1 MGRRWVAMPAAPQRT
16 PETLLVVMT
25 FAGALAFALWN
36 ALINNFA
43 VERAAFGGDAIGA
56 LQSIRE
62 IPGFLAF
69 TVVWALLLVK
79 EQRLALLSVALLAA
93 GTALTGLFP
102 SFWGLVVTTTV
113 MSIGFHYHETLM
125 QSLSLQWLPRERA
138 PLVLGRLV
146 AVRSA
151 ATIGIL
157 ALLWLAFAVLE
168 TSYALVYLAGG
179 GLALALVAVAWLG
192 FPQFPE
198 IVPQRKHLVLRRRY
212 WLYYALTFLSGAR
225 RQIFIVFGGFLLV
238 DKFGYSVA
246 EMTAL
251 LLANS
256 VLNLWLA
263 PRIGRLVSHW
273 GERRV
278 LTLEYAGLVAVFLG
292 YAVVTDVRLAAGL
305 YVLDHVF
312 FAMAIAL
319 KTYLQKIGD
328 PGDMAPTAA
337 VSFTINHIAAVV
349 VPVAFGLVWLVSP
362 AAVFVAGAVGAATS
376 LVLAR
381 FIPDEPGPGRET
393 TVTAPALAR
402 PA

>member
-1 MGRRWVAMPAAPQRT
+1 MATSLLSRAGDWRT
-16 PETLLVVMT
+16 PENLLAVMT
-25 FAGALAFALWN
+25 FAGALAFALWT

-79 EQRLALLSVALLAA
+79 EQRLALASVALLAL
-93 GTALTGLFP
+93 GTAATGFFG

-113 MSIGFHYHETLM
+113 MSIGFHYQEALL

-157 ALLWLAFAVLE
+157 AFLWLAFTGLGADYV
-168 TSYALVYLAGG
+168 AVYLAGG
-179 GLALALVAVAWLG
+179 GLALALIVAAWLG
-192 FPQFPE
+192 FPRFPP
-198 IVPQRKHLVLRRRY
+198 IVPQHKHLVLRRRY

-225 RQIFIVFGGFLLV
+225 RQIFVVFGGFLLV
-238 DKFGYSVA
+238 EKFGYSVA
-246 EMTAL
+246 DMTAL
-251 LLANS
+251 LLLNS
-256 VLNLWLA
+256 ALNLWLA
-263 PRIGRLVSHW
+263 PRIGRVVSRW

-278 LTLEYAGLVAVFLG
+278 LTLEYAGLVVVFLG
-292 YAVVTDVRLAAGL
+292 YAVVSHPWLAAGL

-319 KTYLQKIGD
+319 KTSPQKIGA
-328 PGDMAPTAA
+328 PADMAPTAA
-337 VSFTINHIAAVV
+337 VSFTINHIAAVF
-349 VPVAFGLVWLVSP
+349 VPVGFGLIWLVSP
-362 AAVFVAGAVGAATS
+362 AAVFVAGALGASAS

-381 FIPDEPGPGRET
+381 FVPENPCPGRET
-393 TVTAPALAR
+393 TRAAGAVPRAA
-402 PA
+402 

>member
-1 MGRRWVAMPAAPQRT
+1 
-16 PETLLVVMT
+16 
-25 FAGALAFALWN
+25 
-36 ALINNFA
+36 
-43 VERAAFGGDAIGA
+43 VE
-56 LQSIRE
+56 
-62 IPGFLAF
+62 
-69 TVVWALLLVK
+69 
-79 EQRLALLSVALLAA
+79 
-93 GTALTGLFP
+93 
-102 SFWGLVVTTTV
+102 
-113 MSIGFHYHETLM
+113 
-125 QSLSLQWLPRERA
+125 
-138 PLVLGRLV
+138 
-146 AVRSA
+146 
-151 ATIGIL
+151 
-157 ALLWLAFAVLE
+157 
-168 TSYALVYLAGG
+168 
-179 GLALALVAVAWLG
+179 
-192 FPQFPE
+192 
-198 IVPQRKHLVLRRRY
+198 
-212 WLYYALTFLSGAR
+212 
-225 RQIFIVFGGFLLV
+225 
-238 DKFGYSVA
+238 KFGYSVA

-251 LLANS
+251 LLVNS

-292 YAVVTDVRLAAGL
+292 YAVVTDARVAAGL

-349 VPVAFGLVWLVSP
+349 VPVGFGLVWLVSP

-381 FIPDEPGPGRET
+381 FVPDEPGPGRET
-393 TVTAPALAR
+393 TVTAAALAR